1 MTPKYTE
8 LLISLAKLLGAQT
21 EVMDETTVLEI
32 EHEDVLLVVYPHPD
46 KAAMVLEAQIC
57 EIDALAD
64 PFTQM
69 ERLLMLHK
77 VNDLARLTHGA
88 VGTISEDNMLLLGHT
103 LPLETTTVPL
113 LLETL
118 DTLLGHAVHLRQAWT
133 GSWNVFE
140 QLDDYNKFNAT
151 PPGVQM
157 V

>member
-8 LLISLAKLLGAQT
+8 LLISLANLLGAQT
-21 EVMDETTVLEI
+21 EETDETTVLEI

-46 KAAMVLEAQIC
+46 KAAIVLEAQIC
-57 EIDALAD
+57 EIDTMAA
-64 PFTQM
+64 PSTQM

-77 VNDLARLTHGA
+77 ANDLARLTHGA

-103 LPLETTTVPL
+103 LPLDTTTVPL

-118 DTLLGHAVHLRQAWT
+118 DTLLEHAVHLKQTWT
-133 GSWNVFE
+133 GSWSVFE
-140 QLDDYNKFNAT
+140 QLGDDSTLSTT